1 MSQVLA
7 IPPKPP
13 RLPDQLDRGD
23 RLPSRSPLSL
33 SRDLCPP
40 GNPGL
45 WRQVQVQEH
54 LGLVEKRLK
63 NVASREKHLARR
75 GFIMPRA
82 NFDTFSSSFYSVFQ
96 VRQS

>member
-54 LGLVEKRLK
+54 LGLEKKVKKRCLQGETPGE
-63 NVASREKHLARR
+63 AGLHHATGQL
-75 GFIMPRA
+75 
-82 NFDTFSSSFYSVFQ
+82 
-96 VRQS
+96 